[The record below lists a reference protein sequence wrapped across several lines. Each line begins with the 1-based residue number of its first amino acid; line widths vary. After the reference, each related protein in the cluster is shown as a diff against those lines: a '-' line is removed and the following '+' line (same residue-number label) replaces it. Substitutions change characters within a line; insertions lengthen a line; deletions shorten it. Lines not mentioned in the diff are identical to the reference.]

1 MLHQQV
7 SGMGVKSVGE
17 RKFSNATIVR
27 TFDYFA
33 LSRTAYNILRQ
44 DFDLPSVTTLT
55 RMTSST
61 KRCDDVAFYSKVF
74 SNLSNQQK
82 TCIVLIDEVYIKSML
97 QYHGGEVFGQL
108 LNNST
113 KLANTVLS
121 YMVVCMYGGPK
132 FLCKMLPVK
141 ELNADFL
148 FEQTNILLENLKE
161 AGAKVIAIVCDGNRV
176 NQAFFKK
183 FDTIFPWLTKDN
195 LFLLFDYVH
204 IFKNIRN
211 NWITE
216 ATQELEFYLNDQ
228 KYTARWSDIRKL

>member
-1 MLHQQV
+1 
-7 SGMGVKSVGE
+7 
-17 RKFSNATIVR
+17 
-27 TFDYFA
+27 
-33 LSRTAYNILRQ
+33 
-44 DFDLPSVTTLT
+44 
-55 RMTSST
+55 
-61 KRCDDVAFYSKVF
+61 
-74 SNLSNQQK
+74 
-82 TCIVLIDEVYIKSML
+82 ML
-97 QYHGGEVFGQL
+97 QYHEDEVFGQA
-108 LNNST
+108 LNNSVE
-113 KLANTVLS
+113 LANTVLS

-183 FDTIFPWLTKDN
+183 FDTIFPWLTKEN

-204 IFKNIRN
+204 VFKNIRN

-228 KYTARWSDIRKL
+228 KYTAK

>member
-1 MLHQQV
+1 
-7 SGMGVKSVGE
+7 
-17 RKFSNATIVR
+17 
-27 TFDYFA
+27 
-33 LSRTAYNILRQ
+33 
-44 DFDLPSVTTLT
+44 
-55 RMTSST
+55 MTSST
-61 KRCDDVAFYSKVF
+61 KRYDDDAFYSKLF

-97 QYHGGEVFGQL
+97 QYHGGEVFGQA

-121 YMVVCMYGGPK
+121 YVVVCMYGGPK

-148 FEQTNILLENLKE
+148 FEQTNILLENLKG

-204 IFKNIRN
+204 IFENIRN

-216 ATQELEFYLNDQ
+216 ATQELEFY
-228 KYTARWSDIRKL
+228 